1 MQKLKT
7 MFTRR
12 ARPLRGPVAG
22 NEVSEET
29 NFVAVNPKQMNLVQS
44 NASAKARKMI
54 KNLKSK
60 YNALNKTRN
69 ANLSTLI
76 NLGIQR
82 DQLKAILNVN
92 AGTGRNVSAN
102 IAELNRLNF
111 ESLYGRNR
119 SSTNAS
125 DPRPPSPGPAER
137 RKRKTRR
144 NRRSRRN

>member
-1 MQKLKT
+1 MQKLKN

-22 NEVSEET
+22 NEVAVAEA
-29 NFVAVNPKQMNLVQS
+29 NFVAVNPKQMNLLNV
-44 NASAKARKMI
+44 NATAKARKKI

-69 ANLSTLI
+69 TNLSTLI
-76 NLGIQR
+76 NLAIQR
-82 DQLKAILNVN
+82 DQLKAALAYNTE
-92 AGTGRNVSAN
+92 TGRNVSADV
-102 IAELNRLNF
+102 AELNRMNF

-119 SSTNAS
+119 ASTNAS

-137 RKRKTRR
+137 RRKRKTRR
-144 NRRSRRN
+144 SRRA